1 VITFSPMRL
10 PLRGSVAPT
19 VLATAI
25 ASAGLV
31 TLTSV
36 APAAAAAFTEGDV
49 VVLRVGDGTAVASG
63 AAAPVFL
70 DEYSP
75 AGALVQSVPLPTST
89 AGADRRLTTTASA
102 TSEGTLNRSA
112 DGRYLTLGGYDAAPG
127 TAGVVSTTAAVTNRV
142 VARVSADGVV
152 DTSTALGD
160 AYSSANIRGV
170 TTDDGSRYWTAGS
183 AGGVR
188 FATHGAATSASIT
201 GTAPGNV
208 RAVGIAGGQLY
219 AGSASSPFAG
229 VSSVGTGLPT
239 AAATATLQIPSA
251 ATSPYGFVL
260 LDRDAGV
267 PGDDTAYVAD
277 DVAATGGLFKYSK
290 AADGTWTARGSVAG
304 AVRGLTG
311 SVLGDG
317 TARLYATNASGN
329 ALLTY
334 QDTAAFDAPIAATAT
349 TVAPAGAQTVFRG
362 VAFAPTGATAAG
374 PAITTEPAD
383 ATVDTGGTATLAVA
397 ATGTAP
403 LSYQWYEGPA
413 GTTTTPVGTDAP
425 SFTTPALTAST
436 SYWVRVTNAL
446 GSADSRTATVTV
458 QAPPEPCTVAP
469 THTIPGI
476 QGSGATAAVTGP
488 VTVRGVVV
496 GDYEGPSPA
505 LRGFYLQDPAGDGN
519 AATSD
524 GIFVFEGNADAVS
537 NGQLVEVSGSATEF
551 QDQTQ
556 ISATSVAAC
565 PGTAPAVAP
574 TDVTL
579 PVASATAL
587 EAYEGMLVRFH
598 QTLSVTEHFQLGRF
612 GQVVVSSGGRLQQPT
627 SLYPA
632 ADPRSAQLAAANA
645 LNRLIVDDATQA
657 QNPDPIVFG
666 RGGQPL
672 SASNTLRGGDT
683 LTDPVGV
690 LTYTWAGNVASGNAY
705 RLRPVGALG
714 GSAQFVAANPRPAAA
729 PAVGTSGPNGIKV
742 ASANLLNYFNTFT
755 GCTFGVG
762 GEPTGCRGAENATEF
777 ERQVPKEVAA
787 ITSLG
792 ADVVGVMEMENDG
805 YGPDSAIADLT
816 NRLNAATAPGTWAY
830 IDADAALGV
839 VNVAGDDAIK
849 VGLLYRPGRVTPV
862 PGTTNVDQAPDVFE
876 RHPLAQAFTTAD
888 GQKVSVVVNHFKS
901 KICDGATGGD
911 LDAGD
916 GQGCFNARRT
926 QQAQRLASWIGS
938 TVVPAAGD
946 PDVLVIGDLNSNA
959 KEDPILALE
968 AAGYVNLVEAYGGP
982 NAYSYVFDGLWG
994 YLDHAL
1000 ASPSLRP
1007 QVTGAGDYHINADE
1021 PSVLDYNTNFKTPG
1035 QIASLYAPD
1044 VFRTSDHDPVLV
1056 GLNLAKSASTTTVTS
1071 SANPSTVGQPVT
1083 FTATVAASRPGLTP
1097 TGTVRFYVAG
1107 VPVSGAIAL
1116 TPQGGT
1122 AVATSPALNLPPA
1135 QVAVEARY
1143 SGDAAVAAS
1152 TGRVT
1157 QRVQYGFPP
1166 LISPADG
1173 ATVRAGSTVPVRF
1186 RLTDAAGRPLPDAA
1200 AALLAGLCQ
1209 VRVTV
1214 TGAQTL
1220 APACARYD
1228 AATDR
1233 FTYDWRTSRTGLG
1246 AAQLTV
1252 RVTIAGGEP
1261 QTRTVNLTLAR

>member
-1 VITFSPMRL
+1 MRL
-10 PLRGSVAPT
+10 PLGVSVAPT
-19 VLATAI
+19 VLATAV
-25 ASAGLV
+25 ASVGLV
-31 TLTSV
+31 VLTGG
-36 APAAAAAFTEGDV
+36 APASAAAFTAGNV
-49 VVLRVGDGTAVASG
+49 VVLRIGDGAGALSG

-75 AGALVQSVPLPTST
+75 AGGLVQSVPVPTATS
-89 AGADRRLTTTASA
+89 GDDRGLTNSGSA
-102 TSEGTLNRSA
+102 TSEGALSLSA
-112 DGRYLTLGGYDAAPG
+112 DGRWLTFGGYDAAPG
-127 TAGVVSTTAAVTNRV
+127 TPAVASTTSAATNRV
-142 VARVSADGVV
+142 VARAGADGLI

-160 AYSSANIRGV
+160 AYSGGNIRAV

-183 AGGVR
+183 TGGVR
-188 FATHGAATSASIT
+188 FATAGASTSTSIT

-208 RAVGIAGGQLY
+208 RAVGIAAGQLY
-219 AGSASSPFAG
+219 AGSASAPFAG

-239 AAATATLQIPSA
+239 AAATATLQIPPQGS
-251 ATSPYGFVL
+251 SPYGFVL
-260 LDRDAGV
+260 LDRDTGV
-267 PGDDTAYVAD
+267 PGPDAAYIAD
-277 DVAATGGLFKYSK
+277 DGAGLSKYSK
-290 AADGTWTARGSVAG
+290 AADGTWTPRGAVTG
-304 AVRGLTG
+304 NVRGLTG

-317 TARLYATNASGN
+317 SVRLYATNGAGN
-329 ALLTY
+329 TLLTY
-334 QDTAAFDAPIAATAT
+334 QDTAAFDAPIAASAT
-349 TVAPAGAQTVFRG
+349 TVASAGAQTVLRG
-362 VAFAPTGATAAG
+362 VAFAPAGAPAAA
-374 PAITTEPAD
+374 PAIVTEPAD
-383 ATVDTGGTATLAVA
+383 DTVAPGETATLSVVA
-397 ATGTAP
+397 SGTTP
-403 LSYQWYEGPA
+403 LAYQWYQGTA

-425 SFTTPALTAST
+425 SFTTPALTAT
-436 SYWVRVTNAL
+436 TQYWVRVTNAL
-446 GSADSRTATVTV
+446 GGADSRTATVTV
-458 QAPPEPCTVAP
+458 EAPPEPCSIPP
-469 THTIPGI
+469 THTIPAI

-505 LRGFYLQDPAGDGN
+505 LRGFYLQDPAGDGD

-524 GIFVFEGNADAVS
+524 GIFVFNGNANAVS
-537 NGQLVEVSGSATEF
+537 NGQLVEVSGNATEF

-556 ISATSVAAC
+556 INATSVAAC
-565 PGTAPAVAP
+565 PGTAPAVTP

-579 PVASATAL
+579 PAASPTAL
-587 EAYEGMLVRFH
+587 EAFEGMLVRFH

-612 GQVVVSSGGRLQQPT
+612 GQVVVSSGGRQQQPT
-627 SLYPA
+627 SLFPA
-632 ADPRSAQLAAANA
+632 ADPRSAELAAANA
-645 LNRLIVDDATQA
+645 LSRVIIDDASQA
-657 QNPDPIVFG
+657 QNPDPIVFA

-683 LTDPVGV
+683 VTDPVGV
-690 LTYTWAGNVASGNAY
+690 LTYTWAGDPASGNAY

-714 GSAQFVAANPRPAAA
+714 GTAQFAAVNARPSA
-729 PAVGTSGPNGIKV
+729 PPVVGGTIKV

-762 GEPTGCRGAENATEF
+762 GEETNCRGAQNLTEF
-777 ERQVPKEVAA
+777 DRQWPKEVAA
-787 ITSLG
+787 ITSLD

-816 NRLNAATAPGTWAY
+816 NRLNAATAPGTWAFV
-830 IDADAALGV
+830 DADAALGV
-839 VNVAGDDAIK
+839 TNVAGDDAIK
-849 VGLLYRPGRVTPV
+849 VGLLYRPARVTPV
-862 PGTTNVDQAPDVFE
+862 PGTTQVDQAPDVFE
-876 RHPLAQAFTTAD
+876 RHPLSQTFATAD

-901 KICDGATGGD
+901 KLCDGATGAD
-911 LDAGD
+911 LDQGD
-916 GQGCFNARRT
+916 GQSCFNARRV
-926 QQAQRLASWIGS
+926 QQAQHLAAWITS

-959 KEDPILALE
+959 KEDPILVLE
-968 AAGYVNLVEAYGGP
+968 AAGYANLVEAYGGP
-982 NAYSYVFDGLWG
+982 NAYSFVFDGLWG

-1056 GLNLAKSASTTTVTS
+1056 GLAPAKAASTTTVTS

-1097 TGTVRFYVAG
+1097 TGTVRFFAAG

-1116 TPQGGT
+1116 SGG
-1122 AVATSPALNLPPA
+1122 VATSPALNLPPA
-1135 QVAVEARY
+1135 QVDVEARY

-1152 TGRVT
+1152 TGRVS
-1157 QRVQYGFPP
+1157 QRIQYGLPP
-1166 LISPADG
+1166 LVSPADG

-1186 RLTDAAGRPLPDAA
+1186 RLTDSAGRPLPDAA
-1200 AALLAGLCQ
+1200 AAVLAALCQ
-1209 VRVTV
+1209 VRVSV
-1214 TGAQTL
+1214 SGAQTL

-1233 FTYDWRTSRTGLG
+1233 FTYDWRTSRNRFG

-1252 RVTIAGGEP
+1252 SVTIAGGAP